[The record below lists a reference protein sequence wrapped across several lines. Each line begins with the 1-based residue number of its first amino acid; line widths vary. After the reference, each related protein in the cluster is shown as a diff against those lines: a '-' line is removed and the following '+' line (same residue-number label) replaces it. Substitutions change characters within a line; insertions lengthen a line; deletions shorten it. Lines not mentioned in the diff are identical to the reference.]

1 MFSMAES
8 VIGFLIR
15 MCHLDSRV
23 PGFGGRKEVLFATEA
38 GVNHTRSFF
47 WQGSVDRSRV

>member
-23 PGFGGRKEVLFATEA
+23 PGFGGRKEALFSTKA

-47 WQGSVDRSRV
+47 RQGSVDRSRV